1 MTSLQHALARTHGV
15 NNAWVSTSFL
25 LQGSTRL
32 DQKAE
37 ELLKGLFDGVPWE
50 FERWKKDDP
59 QGYISQVGGVSTV
72 HLSAG
77 PTQLAA
83 S

>member
-1 MTSLQHALARTHGV
+1 MLWPEPTGSIMHGCQRH
-15 NNAWVSTSFL
+15 FL

-83 S
+83 W